1 MEMPVGHF
9 VACLDVWAPA
19 VREVVRQ
26 AAPAQLDLHFAE
38 SYDMA
43 HQLALVERAEFLLP
57 GWAAVTEPMLAHAG
71 RLRMIQKWGIGVD
84 RIDVDAVRRRGI
96 PLSITAGSNAAP
108 VAELAVAL
116 MLAVYRRLTYVDRA
130 MRRGEWPK
138 AEMRETCFQ
147 IAGKTV
153 GLVGFGNIGRMVAR
167 RLSGFDA
174 RLVYFDARPA
184 DADTERALN
193 ARHMPLAELLA
204 QSDIVSL
211 HAPFTPQ
218 TARMIDA
225 ASIATMKDGAI
236 LINTARGE
244 LVDEA
249 ALVAA
254 LRSGKL
260 RGAGLDAFDPEPP
273 AADNPLLGLD
283 QVVVT
288 PHAGG
293 GVFDN
298 VENVAHHA
306 LGNIVRF
313 LRGEAIAAADVVV
326 PVSGEAKPP
335 SAQTSAQTMANH
347 A

>member
-1 MEMPVGHF
+1 MSHF

-19 VREVVRQ
+19 VRDVVRQ
-26 AAPAQLDLHFAE
+26 AAPPELDLHFAH
-38 SYDMA
+38 SYDEA
-43 HQLALVERAEFLLP
+43 EQFALVEAAEFLLP
-57 GWAAVTEPMLAHAG
+57 GWAAVTEPMLERAK

-84 RIDVDAVRRRGI
+84 RIDVDAARRRGI
-96 PLSITAGSNAAP
+96 PLAITAGSNAAP
-108 VAELAVAL
+108 VAELTLAL
-116 MLAVYRRLTYVDRA
+116 MLAVYRRIGYVDRA
-130 MRRGEWPK
+130 MRQGLWPK

-147 IAGKTV
+147 IAGKTI

-174 RLVYFDARPA
+174 KVIYADARAA
-184 DADTERALN
+184 DRETEVALGVSRV
-193 ARHMPLAELLA
+193 ALPELLA
-204 QSDIVSL
+204 RSDIVSL

-225 ASIATMKDGAI
+225 ASIATMKQGAV

-244 LVDEA
+244 LVDERA
-249 ALVAA
+249 LYEALVA
-254 LRSGKL
+254 GKL

-273 AADNPLLGLD
+273 KPDNPLLTLD
-283 QVVVT
+283 QVVLT

-298 VENVAHHA
+298 VENVARHA

-313 LRGEAIAAADVVV
+313 LRGEPIAAADVII
-326 PVSGEAKPP
+326 PVAHHG
-335 SAQTSAQTMANH
+335 
-347 A
+347 

>member
-1 MEMPVGHF
+1 MSHF

-19 VREVVRQ
+19 VRDVVRQ
-26 AAPAQLDLHFAE
+26 AAPPELDLHFAH
-38 SYDMA
+38 SYDEA
-43 HQLALVERAEFLLP
+43 EQFALVEAAEFLLP
-57 GWAAVTEPMLAHAG
+57 GWAAVTEPMLERAK

-84 RIDVDAVRRRGI
+84 RIDVDAARRRGI
-96 PLSITAGSNAAP
+96 ALAITAGSNAAP
-108 VAELAVAL
+108 VAELTLAL
-116 MLAVYRRLTYVDRA
+116 MLAVYRRIGYVDRA
-130 MRRGEWPK
+130 MRQGLWPK

-147 IAGKTV
+147 IAGKTI

-174 RLVYFDARPA
+174 KVIYADARAA
-184 DADTERALN
+184 DPETEVALGVSRV
-193 ARHMPLAELLA
+193 ALPELLA
-204 QSDIVSL
+204 RSDIVSL

-225 ASIATMKDGAI
+225 ASIATMKQGAV

-244 LVDEA
+244 LVDERA
-249 ALVAA
+249 LYEALVA
-254 LRSGKL
+254 GKL

-273 AADNPLLGLD
+273 KPDNPLLTLD

-298 VENVAHHA
+298 VENVARHA

-313 LRGEAIAAADVVV
+313 LRGEPIAAADVII
-326 PVSGEAKPP
+326 PV
-335 SAQTSAQTMANH
+335 ANH
-347 A
+347 G

>member
-1 MEMPVGHF
+1 MTTAHN

-19 VREVVRQ
+19 VRDVVRRT
-26 AAPAQLDLHFAE
+26 APPDLDLHFAQ
-38 SYDMA
+38 SYDEA
-43 HQLALVERAEFLLP
+43 EQLALVENAEFLLP
-57 GWAAVTEPMLAHAG
+57 GWAAVTEPMLKHAK

-84 RIDVDAVRRRGI
+84 RIDVDAARRLKI
-96 PLSITAGSNAAP
+96 PLAITAGSNAAP
-108 VAELAVAL
+108 VAELAIAL
-116 MLAVYRRLTYVDRA
+116 MLAVYRRVPYVDRA
-130 MRRGEWPK
+130 MRAGHWPK

-167 RLSGFDA
+167 RLRGFDA
-174 RLVYFDARPA
+174 RVLYHDARRA
-184 DADTERALN
+184 DPDTERTLSAT
-193 ARHMPLAELLA
+193 HVPLAQLLA
-204 QSDIVSL
+204 ESDIVSL
-211 HAPFTPQ
+211 HAPYTPD

-225 ASIATMKDGAI
+225 ASIAAMKDGAV

-244 LVDEA
+244 LVDER
-249 ALVAA
+249 ALYDA
-254 LRSGKL
+254 LARGKL

-273 AADNPLLGLD
+273 SADNPLLTLD

-298 VENVAHHA
+298 VENVARHA

-313 LRGEAIAAADVVV
+313 LRGEALAAADVIIAV
-326 PVSGEAKPP
+326 PSQRLERESG
-335 SAQTSAQTMANH
+335 
-347 A
+347 